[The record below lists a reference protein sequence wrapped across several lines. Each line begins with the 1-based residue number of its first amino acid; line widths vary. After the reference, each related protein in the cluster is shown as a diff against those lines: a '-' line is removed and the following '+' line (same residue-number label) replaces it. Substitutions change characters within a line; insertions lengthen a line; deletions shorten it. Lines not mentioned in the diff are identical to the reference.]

1 MKKAYTIKL
10 KHLFKVVLMCI
21 CLFLFNSGCG
31 LDVYYVVNPPSY
43 NIHTPYYDSE
53 FSNCYFEFRTNENNN
68 NTEVKKFLGTA
79 IYYKI
84 YKSKS
89 KMDSEVGSIT
99 SLINSTDN
107 KANAA
112 PRLTST
118 YNFKT
123 LKAENLS
130 GGVLIE
136 HNDSSDQN
144 VFIRL
149 TDYIG
154 SDGQVVPGYEAV
166 VKIGDTSYGK
176 PLRDEDNLNF
186 NFASYRTD
194 EKSAVPQEGDSDV
207 QENPTSTDSEDDN
220 KWYVPLFAVGL
231 SLNDDYTNTSSV
243 PLYLGCVTIKDNEED
258 N

>member
-1 MKKAYTIKL
+1 MKKTYTIKL
-10 KHLFKVVLMCI
+10 KHWFKVVFMCI

-31 LDVYYVVNPPSY
+31 LDVYYVVEAPSY

-53 FSNCYFEFRTNENNN
+53 FSNCFFSFRTNENNN

-79 IYYKI
+79 VYYKI

-99 SLINSTDN
+99 NLINSTDN

-123 LKAENLS
+123 LRAEKLS
-130 GGVLIE
+130 GAVLIE
-136 HNDSSDQN
+136 HNDSSDQT
-144 VFIRL
+144 VWIRL

-154 SDGQVVPGYEAV
+154 SDGQVVPGYEAE
-166 VKIGDTSYGK
+166 VKINDVSYGK
-176 PLRDEDNLNF
+176 PIRDEDGLNF
-186 NFASYRTD
+186 NFASYRKD
-194 EKSAVPQEGDSDV
+194 EKSAVPKEGDSDV
-207 QENPTSTDSEDDN
+207 QENPTSSDSDDDN
-220 KWYVPLFAVGL
+220 RWYVPLFAVGL

>member
-118 YNFKT
+118 FNFKT

-207 QENPTSTDSEDDN
+207 QENPPSTESEDDN
-220 KWYVPLFAVGL
+220 
-231 SLNDDYTNTSSV
+231 
-243 PLYLGCVTIKDNEED
+243 
-258 N
+258 

>member
-99 SLINSTDN
+99 SLINS
-107 KANAA
+107 K
-112 PRLTST
+112 
-118 YNFKT
+118 
-123 LKAENLS
+123 
-130 GGVLIE
+130 LIE
-136 HNDSSDQN
+136 
-144 VFIRL
+144 
-149 TDYIG
+149 
-154 SDGQVVPGYEAV
+154 
-166 VKIGDTSYGK
+166 
-176 PLRDEDNLNF
+176 LRSIITF
-186 NFASYRTD
+186 SH
-194 EKSAVPQEGDSDV
+194 
-207 QENPTSTDSEDDN
+207 
-220 KWYVPLFAVGL
+220 L
-231 SLNDDYTNTSSV
+231 S
-243 PLYLGCVTIKDNEED
+243 I
-258 N
+258 